1 MKRAGG
7 RPGLSFVAGSLPPRI
22 AVAAFIISRSGRRC
36 RFCVSVLPTSHSV
49 AYAYFGKNGR
59 GIMSRVGLNAAV
71 AAVVGVALTGCS
83 SALSSSSSSEQL
95 QALNFESEPPGAVIR
110 TTEGQTCVTPCE
122 LKVPSHEQ
130 PVSVSKDDYVAQ
142 TVQVA
147 MGPQPDHSFWQ
158 NPPPTLV
165 PNPVRVVLQPAPK
178 PDHHAKGRKSASKTH
193 TAKVAPAA
201 HAGRA
206 APAARTAPAAPSAQS
221 GALPPPP
228 PADPAASP
236 LAPTSK

>member
-1 MKRAGG
+1 
-7 RPGLSFVAGSLPPRI
+7 
-22 AVAAFIISRSGRRC
+22 
-36 RFCVSVLPTSHSV
+36 
-49 AYAYFGKNGR
+49 
-59 GIMSRVGLNAAV
+59 MSRVGLTAAV
-71 AAVVGVALTGCS
+71 AAVVGVSLTGCS
-83 SALSSSSSSEQL
+83 SALSSSTLSSGTSSEQL

-130 PVSVSKDDYVAQ
+130 PVSVTKDDYVAQ

-158 NPPPTLV
+158 NPPPSFV
-165 PNPVRVVLQPAPK
+165 PNPVRVVLQPVPK

-193 TAKVAPAA
+193 TARVAPAA
-201 HAGRA
+201 RSARPARA
-206 APAARTAPAAPSAQS
+206 APAAPSANA

-228 PADPAASP
+228 EPAAPASSL
-236 LAPTSK
+236 LAPTAK

>member
-1 MKRAGG
+1 
-7 RPGLSFVAGSLPPRI
+7 
-22 AVAAFIISRSGRRC
+22 
-36 RFCVSVLPTSHSV
+36 
-49 AYAYFGKNGR
+49 
-59 GIMSRVGLNAAV
+59 MSRVGLTAAV
-71 AAVVGVALTGCS
+71 AAVLGVALTGCS

-95 QALNFESEPPGAVIR
+95 QALNFDSDPPGAVIR

-130 PVSVSKDDYVAQ
+130 PVSVAKDDYVAQ
-142 TVQVA
+142 TVEVA

-165 PNPVRVVLQPAPK
+165 PNPVRVVLQPMPK
-178 PDHHAKGRKSASKTH
+178 PDHHAKGRKPASKTH

-201 HAGRA
+201 RA
-206 APAARTAPAAPSAQS
+206 APEAPSAQT

-228 PADPAASP
+228 PAGPAASQ

>member
-1 MKRAGG
+1 
-7 RPGLSFVAGSLPPRI
+7 
-22 AVAAFIISRSGRRC
+22 
-36 RFCVSVLPTSHSV
+36 
-49 AYAYFGKNGR
+49 
-59 GIMSRVGLNAAV
+59 MSRVGLTAAV
-71 AAVVGVALTGCS
+71 AVVAGVALTGCS

-147 MGPQPDHSFWQ
+147 MGPQPDHSFWE

-178 PDHHAKGRKSASKTH
+178 PAKPEHHAKGRKSASKTH
-193 TAKVAPAA
+193 TAKVAPVA
-201 HAGRA
+201 RA
-206 APAARTAPAAPSAQS
+206 APAAPSAQA

-228 PADPAASP
+228 PAGPASSL
-236 LAPTSK
+236 LAPASK

>member
-1 MKRAGG
+1 
-7 RPGLSFVAGSLPPRI
+7 
-22 AVAAFIISRSGRRC
+22 
-36 RFCVSVLPTSHSV
+36 
-49 AYAYFGKNGR
+49 
-59 GIMSRVGLNAAV
+59 MSRVGLTAAAAAV
-71 AAVVGVALTGCS
+71 LGVALTGCS
-83 SALSSSSSSEQL
+83 SALSSSSSSEQF
-95 QALNFESEPPGAVIR
+95 QALNFESEPSGAVIR

-193 TAKVAPAA
+193 TAKVAPA
-201 HAGRA
+201 RA

-228 PADPAASP
+228 PAGPASSMP
-236 LAPTSK
+236 APTSK

>member
-1 MKRAGG
+1 MEK
-7 RPGLSFVAGSLPPRI
+7 
-22 AVAAFIISRSGRRC
+22 
-36 RFCVSVLPTSHSV
+36 
-49 AYAYFGKNGR
+49 
-59 GIMSRVGLNAAV
+59 IMSRVGLTAAV
-71 AAVVGVALTGCS
+71 AAVVGVSLTGCS

-95 QALNFESEPPGAVIR
+95 QALNFESDPPGAVIR

-130 PVSVSKDDYVAQ
+130 PVSVAKDNYVAQ

-165 PNPVRVVLQPAPK
+165 PNPVHVVLQPVPK

-193 TAKVAPAA
+193 TAKVAPPAP
-201 HAGRA
+201 RA
-206 APAARTAPAAPSAQS
+206 DPGT
-221 GALPPPP
+221 PPPQP
-228 PADPAASP
+228 TQAPADPS
-236 LAPTSK
+236 LSAPTPK